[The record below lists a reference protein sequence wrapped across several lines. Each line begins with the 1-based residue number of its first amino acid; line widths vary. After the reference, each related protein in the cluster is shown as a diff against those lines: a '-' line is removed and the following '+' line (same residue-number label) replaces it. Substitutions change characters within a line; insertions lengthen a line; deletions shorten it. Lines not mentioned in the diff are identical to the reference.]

1 MYATVEIQA
10 DTLVINL
17 LHKEKKDERLFK
29 SRVIVGQADGTLIYF
44 DAAGHLHVVH
54 GTGPGPGPGDLA
66 AQTTRAVAQVL
77 EGVGTLVR
85 LGAGAEA
92 AGV

>member
-1 MYATVEIQA
+1 MYAAVEIQA
-10 DTLVINL
+10 ETLVINL
-17 LHKEKKDERLFK
+17 LHKEKKDERVFK

-54 GTGPGPGPGDLA
+54 GTGPGPVDVA

-77 EGVGTLVR
+77 EGIATLVR

-92 AGV
+92 VGL